1 MFVSC
6 TFSFTKVPALN
17 AHFVEEIAVGAE
29 HALALTST
37 GDVWG
42 WGNNGDGQLGLGHT
56 AIVREPQMVTALS
69 GKGTK
74 QVSNGS
80 YFLVSGTEVVLT

>member
-1 MFVSC
+1 MN
-6 TFSFTKVPALN
+6 PY
-17 AHFVEEIAVGAE
+17 FVEEIAVGAE

-56 AIVREPQMVTALS
+56 AIVREPQLVAALS
-69 GKGTK
+69 GKGAK
-74 QVSNGS
+74 QVSFAS
-80 YFLVSGTEVVLT
+80 YILLPDAGISYHNEHSP

>member
-1 MFVSC
+1 
-6 TFSFTKVPALN
+6 LN
-17 AHFVEEIAVGAE
+17 PYFVEEIAVGAE

-56 AIVREPQMVTALS
+56 AIVRDPQLVATLL
-69 GKGTK
+69 GKGAK
-74 QVSNGS
+74 QVSFAFYVLLPDAGTS
-80 YFLVSGTEVVLT
+80 YYNEHSQ

>member
-1 MFVSC
+1 
-6 TFSFTKVPALN
+6 LN
-17 AHFVEEIAVGAE
+17 PYFVEEIAVGAE

-56 AIVREPQMVTALS
+56 AIVREPQLVAALS
-69 GKGTK
+69 GKGAK
-74 QVSNGS
+74 QVSFAS
-80 YFLVSGTEVVLT
+80 YVLLPDACTLYHSEHNQ

>member
-1 MFVSC
+1 
-6 TFSFTKVPALN
+6 LN
-17 AHFVEEIAVGAE
+17 GHFVEEIAVGAE

-56 AIVREPQMVTALS
+56 AIVREPQLVTALS
-69 GKGTK
+69 GKGAK
-74 QVSNGS
+74 QVSDAS
-80 YFLVSGTEVVLT
+80 CFLVSDTSIQVMPTSW